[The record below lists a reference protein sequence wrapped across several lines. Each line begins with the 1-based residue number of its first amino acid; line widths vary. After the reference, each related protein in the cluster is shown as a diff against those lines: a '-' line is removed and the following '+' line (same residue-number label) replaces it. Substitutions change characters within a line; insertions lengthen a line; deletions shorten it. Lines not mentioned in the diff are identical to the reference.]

1 MAAVVESQ
9 HLEQAALPGHFTA
22 GAALRRDGAV
32 SEVEP
37 GYGGACGVV
46 VDPDGSEYEVWIGI
60 AHGVLTA
67 ECDCPEAEAAADT
80 AAPGMCA
87 HGVALGIAALEQ
99 GLPWTAA
106 TRDTDADD
114 ADDAEESEGAEGR
127 VAVLDGAAAL
137 AALTPVEQG
146 SVLAAL
152 LEAHPEL
159 RSDAESLALL
169 ALGTDD
175 SA

>member
-1 MAAVVESQ
+1 MAAVVEFQ

-22 GAALRRDGAV
+22 GALLRRSGAV

-46 VDPDGSEYEVWIGI
+46 GDPDGTEYEVWIGI

-67 ECDCPEAEAAADT
+67 ECDCPEAEAEADS

-99 GLPWTAA
+99 GLSWAPA
-106 TRDTDADD
+106 THGKGDD
-114 ADDAEESEGAEGR
+114 DDAEERAE
-127 VAVLDGAAAL
+127 VDGAAAL

-146 SVLAAL
+146 AVLAAL

>member
-1 MAAVVESQ
+1 MAAVVEFE

-22 GAALRRDGAV
+22 GEALRRSGAV

-46 VDPDGSEYEVWIGI
+46 GDPDGSEYEVWIGI

-67 ECDCPEAEAAADT
+67 ECDCPEAEAVADS

-99 GLPWTAA
+99 GLPWTPA
-106 TRDTDADD
+106 TRGTGDEDT
-114 ADDAEESEGAEGR
+114 ELR
-127 VAVLDGAAAL
+127 VEVDGASAL

-146 SVLAAL
+146 AVLAAL

-159 RSDAESLALL
+159 RPDAESLALL

-175 SA
+175 SV